1 VKEILAQL
9 DTIFDFFE
17 KEGVESPISDINY
30 RQLAGKFPFKIPT
43 AIENIYKWH
52 DGIERLIPGYDFM
65 PLSGAFAEYER
76 LIALRE
82 EFQDESFFNESFL
95 PIFWTD
101 KSYLVVDCDPNYEES
116 IYYLSFES
124 RDLPEVYENTEQMLR
139 IIVDAYLSRAYYIED
154 GSLIENSVLLKKI
167 KSKYLSSDRLNE
179 RESKWNKLCDELH
192 ELEKQE
198 QLNRDEVGEEAYAE
212 VFGYSQTDFQKSI
225 LINRLY
231 MSYDE
236 RAIGYLTELLNDSN
250 PEIVSKAAY
259 GLGELRAREK
269 LPELLKLLDHPD
281 RSVRSL
287 ATCAIGNIAS
297 SEDEILI
304 QPLLQLLIREDCIK
318 TNIVQINTAEAL
330 SKLTNP
336 NAIAK
341 LIDFLIISLLNKESK
356 VNCHVMSALSRMG
369 DIGVVEKLEQRKI
382 KASPDLIKL
391 INEAIRDI
399 ERGYW

>member
-1 VKEILAQL
+1 MKEILAQL

-17 KEGVESPISDINY
+17 KEGVEPPISDINY
-30 RQLAGKFPFKIPT
+30 QQLAEKFPFKIPT
-43 AIENIYKWH
+43 VIENIYKWH
-52 DGIERLIPGYDFM
+52 DGIESLIPSYDFM
-65 PLSGAFAEYER
+65 SLSGAFAEYER

-82 EFQDESFFNESFL
+82 EFQDESFFNEKFL

-124 RDLPEVYENTEQMLR
+124 SDLPEVYENTEQMLQ

-167 KSKYLSSDRLNE
+167 ENKYFSLDRLNE
-179 RESKWNKLCDELH
+179 KESKWNKLCDELH
-192 ELEKQE
+192 KLEKKE
-198 QLNRDEVGEEAYAE
+198 RLNRDTASEEVYTE

-225 LINRLY
+225 LINKLY

-236 RAIGYLTELLNDSN
+236 RAISYLTEFLNDSN
-250 PEIVSKAAY
+250 SEIVSKAAY

-281 RSVRSL
+281 QSVRSL
-287 ATCAIGNIAS
+287 ATCAIKNIAS

-304 QPLLQLLIREDCIK
+304 QPLLQSLIRENPVEA
-318 TNIVQINTAEAL
+318 NIVQINTAEAL
-330 SKLTNP
+330 SKLKNP
-336 NAIAK
+336 NSITK
-341 LIDFLIISLLNKESK
+341 LIDFLIVSLPDKESK
-356 VNCHVMSALSRMG
+356 VNHHVVSALRRMG
-369 DIGVVEKLEQRKI
+369 DIRVVEQLEQRKI

-391 INEAIRDI
+391 IDEVIREI
-399 ERGYW
+399 EKRY